1 MIETRHKAGIYK
13 NQFNSLLLT
22 SIQGGKFME
31 QKSLEVFESMPVS
44 KAVFK
49 NALPAMAAMLMVL
62 IYNLADTFFIG
73 QTHDALQVAA
83 VSLATPV
90 FLMFMAVGT
99 VFGMG
104 GTSVISRAL
113 GEGRKDYAKKVC
125 SFCMWGCV
133 IVGVVMAAL
142 FLIFMEPILS
152 LIGASSDT
160 WDLAKTYLMIVVCS
174 GPFVLISNC
183 YSNVI
188 RTEGESG
195 RACMGQLLGN
205 LLNVVLDPIMIL
217 GFGWNIAGAAIATVI
232 GNVFGAGYYI
242 SCFLRGKSS
251 LSVRLKDFTLR
262 EKVCSNVLAIGVPAA
277 LGSVLMSVSQIII
290 NSQMA
295 EYGDMAI
302 AGMGVAMKVVTITGM
317 VCIGLGQGVQPLLG
331 YCVGAKLWKRFKDVF
346 KFSFIFSFILGVV
359 LTVICYL
366 FTNQIV
372 SAFLAD
378 VTAFDYA
385 VQFAK
390 ILLTTSPIFGVFYVL
405 TNALQAM
412 GAATASLVINLS
424 RQGIIFI
431 PVLFLLKAVL
441 GLTGLVWAQ
450 PVADILSILF
460 AAVLYV
466 STYKKLSAQKTGAAK
481 EA

>member
-1 MIETRHKAGIYK
+1 
-13 NQFNSLLLT
+13 
-22 SIQGGKFME
+22 ME
-31 QKSLEVFESMPVS
+31 QKSLEVFESMPVP

-62 IYNLADTFFIG
+62 VYNLADTFFIG

-90 FLMFMAVGT
+90 FLIFMAVGT

-183 YSNVI
+183 YANVI

-242 SCFLRGKSS
+242 SYFLRGKSS

-262 EKVCSNVLAIGVPAA
+262 EKVCSSVLAIGVPAA
-277 LGSVLMSVSQIII
+277 LGSMLMSVSQIII

-331 YCVGAKLWKRFKDVF
+331 YCVGAKLWKRFRDVF
-346 KFSFIFSFILGVV
+346 QFSIIFSLILGVM
-359 LTVICYL
+359 LTVICFL

-372 SAFLAD
+372 SAFLTDA
-378 VTAFDYA
+378 TAFDYA
-385 VQFAK
+385 VRFAK
-390 ILLTTSPIFGVFYVL
+390 ILLTTSFLFGVFYVL

-431 PVLFLLKAVL
+431 PALFILKAVL

-450 PVADILSILF
+450 PVADILSILL

-466 STYKKLSAQKTGAAK
+466 NTYKKLSLPAAPR
-481 EA
+481 

>member
-1 MIETRHKAGIYK
+1 
-13 NQFNSLLLT
+13 
-22 SIQGGKFME
+22 ME
-31 QKSLEVFESMPVS
+31 QKSLEVFESMPVP

-62 IYNLADTFFIG
+62 VYNLADTFFIG

-90 FLMFMAVGT
+90 FLIFMAVGT

-142 FLIFMEPILS
+142 FLIFMEQILS

-217 GFGWNIAGAAIATVI
+217 GFGWDIAGAAIATVI

-242 SCFLRGKSS
+242 SYFLRGKSS

-262 EKVCSNVLAIGVPAA
+262 EKVCSSVLAIGVPAA
-277 LGSVLMSVSQIII
+277 LGSMLMSVSQIII

-405 TNALQAM
+405 TNSLQAM

-431 PVLFLLKAVL
+431 PVLFILKAVL

-450 PVADILSILF
+450 PVADILSILL

-466 STYKKLSAQKTGAAK
+466 NTYKKLSIQKTETPS

>member
-1 MIETRHKAGIYK
+1 
-13 NQFNSLLLT
+13 
-22 SIQGGKFME
+22 ME
-31 QKSLEVFESMPVS
+31 QKSLEVFESMPVP

-62 IYNLADTFFIG
+62 VYNLADTFFIG

-90 FLMFMAVGT
+90 FLIFMAVGT

-183 YSNVI
+183 YANVI

-242 SCFLRGKSS
+242 SYFLRGKSS

-262 EKVCSNVLAIGVPAA
+262 EKVCSSVLAIGVPAA
-277 LGSVLMSVSQIII
+277 LGSMLMSVSQIII

-331 YCVGAKLWKRFKDVF
+331 YCVGAKLWKRFRDVF

-359 LTVICYL
+359 LTVI
-366 FTNQIV
+366 
-372 SAFLAD
+372 
-378 VTAFDYA
+378 
-385 VQFAK
+385 
-390 ILLTTSPIFGVFYVL
+390 
-405 TNALQAM
+405 
-412 GAATASLVINLS
+412 
-424 RQGIIFI
+424 
-431 PVLFLLKAVL
+431 
-441 GLTGLVWAQ
+441 
-450 PVADILSILF
+450 
-460 AAVLYV
+460 
-466 STYKKLSAQKTGAAK
+466 
-481 EA
+481 

>member
-1 MIETRHKAGIYK
+1 
-13 NQFNSLLLT
+13 
-22 SIQGGKFME
+22 ME
-31 QKSLEVFESMPVS
+31 QKSLEVFESMPVP

-62 IYNLADTFFIG
+62 VYNLADTFFIG

-174 GPFVLISNC
+174 GPFVLIFNC
-183 YSNVI
+183 YANVI

-242 SCFLRGKSS
+242 SYFLRGKSS

-262 EKVCSNVLAIGVPAA
+262 EKVCSSVLAIGVPAA
-277 LGSVLMSVSQIII
+277 LGSMLMSVSQIII

-431 PVLFLLKAVL
+431 PVLFILKAVL

-450 PVADILSILF
+450 PVADILSILL

-466 STYKKLSAQKTGAAK
+466 NTYKKLSTQKTETPNGTG
-481 EA
+481 